1 MGTKF
6 RFRVLHGYE
15 AYAAQLFQPRADSV
29 LVGYKPS
36 GFCGHKGAA
45 DAITKPIR
53 PDIELRMVEKP
64 CRRGS
69 SRIITGLTRVLLD
82 GVQYKAGPL

>member
-64 CRRGS
+64 LVEVRV
-69 SRIITGLTRVLLD
+69 GLLR
-82 GVQYKAGPL
+82 A